1 MVKKGRVLAPH
12 ADYCLPCITRAT
24 VMELVVSENIVLEE
38 RRISLSEF
46 HAADEMWTTGTT
58 GELSPVVKVDG
69 RMVGDGKVGPLTRQ
83 LQAAYKNLTDT
94 SGVPIP
100 QPSTTHTFY
109 EEATTCTPSTMLYH
123 HLMDTTLT

>member
-46 HAADEMWTTGTT
+46 HAADE
-58 GELSPVVKVDG
+58 VVKVDG